1 MVKRRAIDRF
11 TVTVAEVVIP
21 LFWLDLAEYTGKNL
35 GGWLRLVVDHYLT
48 ADPGRF
54 IPFPPITFQR
64 GAFEVEGWTVRGYVD
79 GPFGAYKRPEGF
91 VLVHLPAERPLATLP
106 RLKDC
111 ESAAEELAD
120 LTMRWDLPDGGRGRL
135 PCEVD
140 AHKVEP
146 ILKRHGARL

>member
-1 MVKRRAIDRF
+1 MKRRAIDRF
-11 TVTVAEVVIP
+11 TVEVVELVLPI
-21 LFWLDLAEYTGKNL
+21 FWLDLAEYTGKYL
-35 GGWLRLVVDHYLT
+35 RPWLELIVDDYLT
-48 ADPGRF
+48 AGPGRF
-54 IPFPPITFQR
+54 IPFPPVTFQR
-64 GAFEVEGWTVRGYVD
+64 GSFAVEGATVRGHLD

-111 ESAAEELAD
+111 ESAANELAD

-146 ILKRHGARL
+146 ILKRYVRAAK